1 MSDFI
6 NTVGD
11 EWDGTVSDCL
21 NHVWCYKDEDEED
34 GTVSNGKNVGDEGEV
49 AVPDGS

>member
-1 MSDFI
+1 MSDVI

-11 EWDGTVSDCL
+11 EG
-21 NHVWCYKDEDEED
+21 D